1 MKELFKLKKIKVHPA
16 MVAAWAALM
25 AVAGL
30 LPSFPV
36 FGSGGNFSVSYALAP
51 LAGIMFGPFTGALSV
66 AIGEFIGSIIAPHNA
81 TLGIFTFI
89 INTANAFVAGY
100 IARKKWG
107 VGVLYIGIL
116 TALWFIL
123 PPCRNTGM
131 YFVVYLAGMLMCP
144 VGGIFGTR
152 LLEKDNYFLR
162 MVGLFLIA
170 WPAYIAGSITGNI
183 PTCYIFQIPAELWST
198 FLVWVTPFERT
209 IFAIAAAVIGTPLLA
224 MLPKIGVYVGPKYD
238 GEEQDS
244 ELDAK
249 VKATIDSKR

>member
-16 MVAAWAALM
+16 MIAAWAALM

-51 LAGIMFGPFTGALSV
+51 LAGIMFGPFAGALTV
-66 AIGEFIGSIIAPHNA
+66 AIGEFIGSVIAPHNA
-81 TLGIFTFI
+81 SLGIFTFI

-100 IARKKWG
+100 ISRKKWG
-107 VGVLYIGIL
+107 VGFLYIALL
-116 TALWFIL
+116 TVVWFIL

-131 YFVVYLAGMLMCP
+131 YFIVYIAGMIMCP

-152 LLEKDNYFLR
+152 LIENKSYFLR
-162 MVGLFLIA
+162 MAGLFLIA

-183 PTCYIFQIPAELWST
+183 PTCYIFQIPAEFWST
-198 FLVWVTPFERT
+198 FLTWMTPFERT
-209 IFAIAAAVIGTPLLA
+209 IFALGAAVIGTPLLL
-224 MLPKIGVYVGPKYD
+224 MLPKIGVFVGPKYD

-244 ELDAK
+244 ALDAK
-249 VKATIDSKR
+249 IKAKIDSKL